1 MRADKVK
8 TRYQCSECGG
18 ITPKWT
24 GQCGDCNAWNTL
36 IEVVIDDKSSISER
50 FHSHVST
57 EAVVHKLDEVD
68 PMKQPRLTTGSA
80 EFDRSLGGGLVNG
93 SVILLGGDPGIGK
106 STLLLQVLSSLAG
119 NDVINTLYVSGEE
132 SIEQISLRSARLE
145 LPADRLFVLAE
156 NQLENIFSVASR
168 HKPQVLVVDS
178 IQTVFSEA
186 LQSAP
191 GAVAQVRE
199 CAARLVRF
207 AKQTHTTVFLVGH
220 VTKEGALAG
229 PRVLEHMVDTV
240 LYFEGD
246 SNSRYRMI
254 RSVKNRYGAVNEL
267 GVFAMTDKGLREVNN
282 PSAIFLAT
290 HGEQTPGTVI
300 LVTREGSRPLLVEV
314 QALVDQSHI
323 NQPRR
328 VTVGLEQNRLSM
340 LLAVLHRHAGIVTYD
355 QDVFVNVVG
364 GVKLTETA
372 ADLAILMAIL
382 SSLQDRPLAADL
394 IVFGEVG
401 LTGEIRPVQE
411 GQERLKEAKK
421 HGFKKAI
428 IPAANAPK
436 KKPGQLEIY
445 PVRKL
450 SEAIEILKLI
460 KR

>member
-1 MRADKVK
+1 MNYSVACINALNLLNMRADKVK

-178 IQTVFSEA
+178 IQTVFFR
-186 LQSAP
+186 SAAIGARRRRP
-191 GAVAQVRE
+191 GA
-199 CAARLVRF
+199 
-207 AKQTHTTVFLVGH
+207 
-220 VTKEGALAG
+220 
-229 PRVLEHMVDTV
+229 
-240 LYFEGD
+240 
-246 SNSRYRMI
+246 
-254 RSVKNRYGAVNEL
+254 
-267 GVFAMTDKGLREVNN
+267 
-282 PSAIFLAT
+282 
-290 HGEQTPGTVI
+290 
-300 LVTREGSRPLLVEV
+300 
-314 QALVDQSHI
+314 
-323 NQPRR
+323 
-328 VTVGLEQNRLSM
+328 
-340 LLAVLHRHAGIVTYD
+340 
-355 QDVFVNVVG
+355 
-364 GVKLTETA
+364 
-372 ADLAILMAIL
+372 
-382 SSLQDRPLAADL
+382 
-394 IVFGEVG
+394 
-401 LTGEIRPVQE
+401 
-411 GQERLKEAKK
+411 
-421 HGFKKAI
+421 
-428 IPAANAPK
+428 
-436 KKPGQLEIY
+436 
-445 PVRKL
+445 
-450 SEAIEILKLI
+450 
-460 KR
+460 

>member
-1 MRADKVK
+1 MSGKAR
-8 TRYQCSECGG
+8 TRYQCNECGAV
-18 ITPKWT
+18 TPKWT
-24 GQCGDCNAWNTL
+24 GQCADCSAWNTL
-36 IEVVIDDKSSISER
+36 SEETVEEKTLVSER
-50 FHSHVST
+50 FQSHGT
-57 EAVVHKLDEVD
+57 TQAIIRKLDDVD
-68 PMKQPRLTTGSA
+68 LVKQPRMTTGSA
-80 EFDRSLGGGLVNG
+80 EFDRSLGGGLVSG

-106 STLLLQVLSSLAG
+106 STLLLQVLSALAEKEKLS
-119 NDVINTLYVSGEE
+119 TLYVSGEE
-132 SIEQISLRSARLE
+132 SIEQISLRADRLE
-145 LPADRLFVLAE
+145 LPAAGLYVLAE
-156 NQLENIFSVASR
+156 NQLENIFAAANR

-178 IQTVFSEA
+178 IQTVFSDA

-191 GAVAQVRE
+191 GSVAQVRE

-207 AKQTHTTVFLVGH
+207 AKQTQTTVFLVGH
-220 VTKEGALAG
+220 VTKEGSLAG
-229 PRVLEHMVDTV
+229 PRVLEHVVDTV

-282 PSAIFLAT
+282 PSAIFLTT
-290 HGEQTPGTVI
+290 HGEPAPGTAI

-314 QALVDQSHI
+314 QALVDQSYSS
-323 NQPRR
+323 QPRR

-372 ADLAILMAIL
+372 ADLAILIAVL
-382 SSLQDRPLAADL
+382 SSLRDSPLADNL
-394 IVFGEVG
+394 IIFGEVG

-421 HGFKKAI
+421 HGFTKAVV
-428 IPAANAPK
+428 PAANAPK
-436 KKPGQLEIY
+436 NKMGHLEIY

-450 SEAIEILKLI
+450 SQAIEVLKSI
-460 KR
+460 E